1 LTPSPS
7 RSAFSTTFP
16 AAFSTALSPV
26 LSVVIPAFNEEQTIA
41 PTLRDL
47 TAHMDR
53 LALDWELIV
62 VDDGSTDRTGQIV
75 EQAAATDR
83 RIRLIRGG
91 RGGKGKAIQRGMLE
105 AQGAWRFMAD
115 ADLAMPP
122 DNLERFL
129 DAVAIAPAPH
139 IVIGSREAPGSLR
152 VGEHWLRH
160 LIGRLFNAHV
170 RIFAIP
176 GVMDT
181 QCGFKLF
188 SAEAAATLFPR
199 LTISGF
205 AFDVELL
212 VMARRAGFD
221 VREAGIVWRGRTNS
235 RVAVWRG
242 AAAFGDVLRVQWNAL
257 TGRYG
262 PRTSRPPSP
271 QGIRRSSSSS
281 PSSKA
286 AAPSPRWETGAS
298 GPSAAPTRD

>member
-16 AAFSTALSPV
+16 TAFSTALSPV

-199 LTISGF
+199 LTISGLPSMWNCSSWHGEPGSTC
-205 AFDVELL
+205 AKPASYGVDGPTAVSPC
-212 VMARRAGFD
+212 G
-221 VREAGIVWRGRTNS
+221 EAP
-235 RVAVWRG
+235 
-242 AAAFGDVLRVQWNAL
+242 
-257 TGRYG
+257 
-262 PRTSRPPSP
+262 PRLATCC
-271 QGIRRSSSSS
+271 GC
-281 PSSKA
+281 
-286 AAPSPRWETGAS
+286 S
-298 GPSAAPTRD
+298 GMR

>member
-1 LTPSPS
+1 LGPSPS
-7 RSAFSTTFP
+7 KS
-16 AAFSTALSPV
+16 ALSPIPFSPI
-26 LSVVIPAFNEEQTIA
+26 LSVVIPAFNEADTIA
-41 PTLRDL
+41 GTLRDL
-47 TAHMDR
+47 AGYMDR

-62 VDDGSTDRTGQIV
+62 VDDGSADRTVAIV
-75 EQAAATDR
+75 EEAAAGDR

-91 RGGKGKAIQRGMLE
+91 RSGKGKAIQRGMLE
-105 AQGAWRFMAD
+105 ARGTWRFMAD

-122 DNLERFL
+122 DNLDRFL
-129 DAVAIAPAPH
+129 DAVASPPAPH

-160 LIGRLFNAHV
+160 LIGRVFNAHV
-170 RIFAIP
+170 RLFALP
-176 GVMDT
+176 GIADT

-188 SAEAAATLFPR
+188 SAEAAEALFPR

-212 VMARRAGFD
+212 VMARQAGFE
-221 VREAGIVWRGRTNS
+221 VRETGIVWHGRADS
-235 RVAVWRG
+235 RVAVSRG
-242 AAAFGDVLRVQWNAL
+242 AAAFGDVLRVRWNAL

-281 PSSKA
+281 PSSTA
-286 AAPSPRWETGAS
+286 AAPSPR
-298 GPSAAPTRD
+298 

>member
-1 LTPSPS
+1 LGPSPS
-7 RSAFSTTFP
+7 KS
-16 AAFSTALSPV
+16 ALSPIPFSPI
-26 LSVVIPAFNEEQTIA
+26 LSVVIPAFNEAETIA
-41 PTLRDL
+41 GTLRDL
-47 TAHMDR
+47 AGYMDR

-62 VDDGSTDRTGQIV
+62 VDDGSADRTVTIV
-75 EQAAATDR
+75 EEAAAGDR

-91 RGGKGKAIQRGMLE
+91 RSGKGKAIQRGMLE
-105 AQGAWRFMAD
+105 ARGTWRFMAD

-122 DNLERFL
+122 DNLDRFL
-129 DAVAIAPAPH
+129 DAVASPPAPH

-160 LIGRLFNAHV
+160 LIGRVFNAHV
-170 RIFAIP
+170 RLFALP
-176 GVMDT
+176 GIADT

-188 SAEAAATLFPR
+188 SAEAAEALFPR

-212 VMARRAGFD
+212 VMARQAGFE
-221 VREAGIVWRGRTNS
+221 VRETGIVWHGRADS
-235 RVAVWRG
+235 RVAVSRG
-242 AAAFGDVLRVQWNAL
+242 AAAFGDVLRVRWNAL

-281 PSSKA
+281 PSSTA
-286 AAPSPRWETGAS
+286 AAPSPR
-298 GPSAAPTRD
+298 

>member
-1 LTPSPS
+1 
-7 RSAFSTTFP
+7 
-16 AAFSTALSPV
+16 
-26 LSVVIPAFNEEQTIA
+26 VVIPAFNEEGTITA
-41 PTLRDL
+41 TLRDL

-62 VDDGSTDRTGQIV
+62 VDDGSGDRTAEMV
-75 EQAAATDR
+75 ERMAAGET

-91 RGGKGKAIQRGMLE
+91 RGGKGKAIRRGMLE
-105 AQGAWRFMAD
+105 ARGTWRFMAD
-115 ADLAMPP
+115 ADLAMPA

-129 DAVAIAPAPH
+129 DAVATAPAPH

-160 LIGRLFNAHV
+160 LIGRVFNAHV
-170 RIFAIP
+170 RIFAVP
-176 GVMDT
+176 GISDT
-181 QCGFKLF
+181 QCGFKMF
-188 SAEAAATLFPR
+188 SAEAADALFPR

-212 VMARRAGFD
+212 VLARRAGFE
-221 VREAGIVWRGRTNS
+221 VREAGIVWHGRTDS

-242 AAAFGDVLRVQWNAL
+242 AAAFGDVLRVWWNAL

-271 QGIRRSSSSS
+271 QEIRRLSSSS
-281 PSSKA
+281 PSSTA
-286 AAPSPRWETGAS
+286 ATPSPRWETEAS
-298 GPSAAPTRD
+298 GPSATPRRD

>member
-1 LTPSPS
+1 M
-7 RSAFSTTFP
+7 
-16 AAFSTALSPV
+16 
-26 LSVVIPAFNEEQTIA
+26 N
-41 PTLRDL
+41 
-47 TAHMDR
+47 R

-62 VDDGSTDRTGQIV
+62 VDDGSADRTVAIV
-75 EQAAATDR
+75 EEAAAGDR

-91 RGGKGKAIQRGMLE
+91 RSGKGKAIQRGMLE
-105 AQGAWRFMAD
+105 ARGTWRFMAD

-122 DNLERFL
+122 DNLDRFL
-129 DAVAIAPAPH
+129 DAVASPPAPH

-160 LIGRLFNAHV
+160 LIGRVFNAHV
-170 RIFAIP
+170 RLFALP
-176 GVMDT
+176 GIADT

-188 SAEAAATLFPR
+188 SAEAAEALFPR

-212 VMARRAGFD
+212 VMARQAGFE
-221 VREAGIVWRGRTNS
+221 VRETGIVWHGRADS
-235 RVAVWRG
+235 RVAVSRG
-242 AAAFGDVLRVQWNAL
+242 AAAFGDVLRVRWNAL

-281 PSSKA
+281 PSSTA
-286 AAPSPRWETGAS
+286 AAPSPR
-298 GPSAAPTRD
+298 

>member
-1 LTPSPS
+1 
-7 RSAFSTTFP
+7 
-16 AAFSTALSPV
+16 
-26 LSVVIPAFNEEQTIA
+26 
-41 PTLRDL
+41 
-47 TAHMDR
+47 MDR
-53 LALDWELIV
+53 LGLDWELIV
-62 VDDGSTDRTGQIV
+62 VDDGSADSTVAIV
-75 EQAAATDR
+75 EQAAASDR
-83 RIRLIRGG
+83 RIRLLRGG

-105 AQGAWRFMAD
+105 ARGTWRFMAD

-129 DAVAIAPAPH
+129 DAVASPPAPH

-160 LIGRLFNAHV
+160 LIGRVFNAHV
-170 RIFAIP
+170 RLFALP
-176 GVMDT
+176 GIMDT

-188 SAEAAATLFPR
+188 SAEAAEALFPR

-205 AFDVELL
+205 AFDVEVL

-221 VREAGIVWRGRTNS
+221 LRETGIVWHGRADS
-235 RVAVWRG
+235 RVAVSRG
-242 AAAFGDVLRVQWNAL
+242 AAAFGDVLRVRWNAL

-281 PSSKA
+281 PSSTA
-286 AAPSPRWETGAS
+286 AAPSPR
-298 GPSAAPTRD
+298 